1 MSNEL
6 QSAVFAFIQNERRCK
21 PDEIGLDRSLN
32 LDLGMDGDDAVE
44 FFEAFAEKFGV
55 DLTELGEEWS
65 RYFGPE
71 GGFSLFGFGHGIQTL
86 FGAPTFDS
94 ALPMRIKRVVE
105 AAESGRWKKLKN
117 DAEA

>member
-1 MSNEL
+1 MSDEL

-21 PDEIGLDRSLN
+21 PHEIALDRSLN

-71 GGFSLFGFGHGIQTL
+71 GGFSFFWHGIQTL
-86 FGAPTFDS
+86 FGAPTFGS
-94 ALPMRIKRVVE
+94 MLPMRIDRVVK
-105 AAESGRWKKLKN
+105 AAESGRWEKLKN

>member
-21 PDEIGLDRSLN
+21 PHEIALDRSLN

-71 GGFSLFGFGHGIQTL
+71 GFGLFGSWPQVLTL
-86 FGAPTFDS
+86 FSAP
-94 ALPMRIKRVVE
+94 AYGPILPMRIARVVK
-105 AAESGRWKKLKN
+105 AAESGRWEKLKN
-117 DAEA
+117 DTEA